1 MVVAD
6 VLGVCAGAWGVVMA
20 IAPGLQ
26 IRKMLRTRTATDVS
40 LGFFGLLLP
49 GYVLWVAYG
58 FSRGDLALV
67 VPNVVA
73 FCVGLT
79 TMLVARHFRR
89 HPGEPAGAATSPTS
103 QPVAGSTR

>member
-1 MVVAD
+1 MVAD
-6 VLGVCAGAWGVVMA
+6 VLGLCAGAWGVVMA
-20 IAPGLQ
+20 VAPGLQ
-26 IRKMLRTRTATDVS
+26 IRKMLRTRTAADVS

-58 FSRGDLALV
+58 FSRGDLALI

-73 FCVGLT
+73 FCVGVS

-89 HPGEPAGAATSPTS
+89 HPGEPAVATTGPSAQPATSP
-103 QPVAGSTR
+103 AR

>member
-1 MVVAD
+1 MVAD
-6 VLGVCAGAWGVVMA
+6 VLGICAGGWGVVMA

-58 FSRGDLALV
+58 FSRADPALV
-67 VPNVVA
+67 VPNAVA
-73 FCVGLT
+73 FCVAVT

-89 HPGEPAGAATSPTS
+89 HPAEPAGATTSGMA
-103 QPVAGSTR
+103 QPAASSAG

>member
-1 MVVAD
+1 MVAD
-6 VLGVCAGAWGVVMA
+6 VLGVCAGGWGVVMA
-20 IAPGLQ
+20 IAPVLQ
-26 IRKMLRTRTATDVS
+26 IRKMLRTRTAADVS

-58 FSRGDLALV
+58 IARGDLALV

-73 FCVGLT
+73 FCVGVA

-89 HPGEPAGAATSPTS
+89 HPGEPVEAPTDRTSP
-103 QPVAGSTR
+103 PVASSTR

>member
-1 MVVAD
+1 MVAD
-6 VLGVCAGAWGVVMA
+6 VLGVCAGGWGVVMA

-26 IRKMLRTRTATDVS
+26 IRKMLRTRTAADVS

-73 FCVGLT
+73 FCVGVT

-89 HPGEPAGAATSPTS
+89 HPGEPVEAPTGRTSL
-103 QPVAGSTR
+103 PVASSTG